1 MQEPSGKYNPGGPH
15 EPPIDHGAIRRLRT
29 LARFAFGWAALI
41 VLRLLYLQIYSYDDY
56 SRQAQA
62 QQEKVREIPAM
73 RGMLLDRNDAIFAKS
88 NMLRT
93 VVVNPQHVRDVE
105 LTAEVL
111 SRVLSIDRAE
121 LERRIQEYKD
131 AGRGFLWV
139 KRKVG
144 FEEGE
149 RVRQLKLNGIE
160 IRDEP
165 ERSYPK
171 GELLA
176 HVIGGKDHEGRGSG
190 GIELGLDEE
199 LEGIPGTVRMYRDVT
214 QHGYESVVETEPLP
228 GKNIWLTID
237 ERLQYLAERE
247 LKAAAEGCHCKS
259 GSVVV
264 LHPQTGDILAMASF
278 PTYDPNTQPQN
289 EEEMSR
295 RLNQAIAAP
304 FEPGSVF
311 KVITLSAALETTR
324 LGPESPINC
333 LGGTI
338 NLYGRVIHE
347 AKRGYGLIPMRTVL
361 AKSSNV
367 GAIQVAMQ
375 VGVKNLHRYIKAFG
389 FGKRAGLPLPAEAPG
404 QVFEPRKWGK
414 TSIGSVAMGHEITA
428 TTVQLAQAAS
438 VIANHG
444 KLIAPRIV
452 LKRHRPGEVAEWE
465 PVAPAVQVLKPEN
478 AAKMLDMMHDVVLPG
493 GTGYPRADLVG
504 YTVGGKTGSAQIYDH
519 KLKQY
524 THKYNASFIGM
535 APLSDPKVVIA
546 VTLNGSHEYGG
557 IVAAPVFKEV
567 ATAALRILEVKQD
580 RAVKQLAKVESVPA
594 EIEND
599 VAAAPPAPVPDE
611 AIALGSG
618 AELVVARHESSDASR
633 VPNLMGKTKRDVLT
647 LTAAS
652 GIPVEARGA
661 GVVRRQSPLPGETLR
676 PGERLV
682 IEFSR

>member
-1 MQEPSGKYNPGGPH
+1 MQEPSGRYNPGGPQ
-15 EPPIDHGAIRRLRT
+15 EPPIDQSAIRRLRT
-29 LARFAFGWAALI
+29 LARFAFGWAAVI
-41 VLRLLYLQIYSYDDY
+41 VLRLLYLQIFSYDDY

-62 QQEKVREIPAM
+62 QQEKVREIPAL
-73 RGMLLDRNDAIFAKS
+73 RGMLLDRNDAIFAKT

-93 VVVNPQHVRDVE
+93 VVLNPLHVRDAG

-111 SRVLSIDRAE
+111 SRVLSVDRAE
-121 LERRIQEYKD
+121 LERRIAESKES
-131 AGRGFLWV
+131 GRGFLWV
-139 KRKVG
+139 KRKIG
-144 FEEGE
+144 FDEGE
-149 RVRQLKLNGIE
+149 RVKQLKLMGVE

-165 ERSYPK
+165 ERTYPK

-176 HVIGGKDHEGRGSG
+176 HVIGGKDHEGKGSG
-190 GIELGLDEE
+190 GIEFGLDEE
-199 LEGIPGTVRMYRDVT
+199 LEGIPGTVRTFRDVT

-247 LKAAAEGCHCKS
+247 LKAAAEGCKCKS

-289 EEEMSR
+289 DEEMSW

-347 AKRGYGLIPMRTVL
+347 AKRGYGLMPMRMVL

-367 GAIQVAMQ
+367 GAIQVALQ
-375 VGVKNLHRYIKAFG
+375 VGVKNLHRYVKAFG
-389 FGKRAGLPLPAEAPG
+389 FGKRVGLPLPSEDSG

-414 TSIGSVAMGHEITA
+414 TSIGSVAMGHEVTT
-428 TTVQLAQAAS
+428 TTVQLAQAAA

-444 KLIAPRIV
+444 QLIAPRIV
-452 LKRHRPGEVAEWE
+452 LRRQRPGEVAEWE
-465 PVAPAVQVLKPEN
+465 PVARPVQVLKPEN
-478 AAKMLDMMHDVVLPG
+478 AAQMMDMMHDVVLPG

-519 KLKQY
+519 KQKQY

-535 APLSDPKVVIA
+535 APLSEPKVVIA

-567 ATAALRILEVKQD
+567 ATAALRILDVKHD
-580 RAVKQLAKVESVPA
+580 REMKLAAKPA
-594 EIEND
+594 APAAEAEND
-599 VAAAPPAPVPDE
+599 VAAAPPAPVPEE
-611 AIALGSG
+611 AIELGSG
-618 AELVVARHESSDASR
+618 TELVVARHESTDGSR

-652 GIPVEARGA
+652 GIPVDARGA
-661 GVVRRQSPLPGETLR
+661 GIVRRQTPLPGEMLR

>member
-1 MQEPSGKYNPGGPH
+1 MQEPSGKQYPGGPH
-15 EPPIDHGAIRRLRT
+15 EPQVDHGAIRRLRT
-29 LARFAFGWAALI
+29 LARFAFGWAGLI

-56 SRQAQA
+56 SRLAQS
-62 QQEKVREIPAM
+62 QQEAVREIPAM

-88 NMLRT
+88 NMLRS
-93 VVVNPQHVRDVE
+93 VVVNPMHVRDVAV
-105 LTAEVL
+105 TAEVL
-111 SRVLSIDRAE
+111 ARVLTVDRTE
-121 LERRIQEYKD
+121 LEKRIQESRD

-139 KRKVG
+139 KRKIS
-144 FEEGE
+144 FDEGE
-149 RVRQLKLNGIE
+149 RVKQLKMTGIE
-160 IRDEP
+160 IRDETQ
-165 ERSYPK
+165 RTYPK

-176 HVIGGKDHEGRGSG
+176 HVIGGKDHEEKGNA

-199 LEGIPGTVRMYRDVT
+199 LDGIPGTVRMFRDVT

-237 ERLQYLAERE
+237 ERLQFVAERE

-264 LHPQTGDILAMASF
+264 LHPETGDILAMASF
-278 PTYDPNTQPQN
+278 PTFDPNTTPNN
-289 EEEMSR
+289 EEEMSA

-311 KVITLSAALETTR
+311 KVITLSAALESTR
-324 LGPESPINC
+324 LGPDSPINC

-347 AKRGYGLIPMRTVL
+347 AKRGFGVMPMRMVL

-367 GAIQVAMQ
+367 GAIQVALQ
-375 VGVKNLHRYIKAFG
+375 VGVKNLHHYVKAFG
-389 FGKRAGLPLPAEAPG
+389 FGKRVGLPLPAEEPG

-414 TSIGSVAMGHEITA
+414 TSIGSVAMGHEV
-428 TTVQLAQAAS
+428 TTTTIQLAQAAS
-438 VIANHG
+438 VVANHG
-444 KLIAPRIV
+444 RLVKPRIV
-452 LKRHRPGEVAEWE
+452 LKRQRPGEVVEWE
-465 PVAPAVQVLKPEN
+465 PVAAPVVVMKPEN
-478 AAKMLDMMHDVVLPG
+478 SERMKDMMHDVVLPG

-519 KLKQY
+519 KSKQY
-524 THKYNASFIGM
+524 SHKYNASFIGM
-535 APLSDPKVVIA
+535 APLGEPKVVIA

-567 ATAALRILEVKQD
+567 ATAALRILDVRHDRELKQ
-580 RAVKQLAKVESVPA
+580 VAKVEAPA
-594 EIEND
+594 EAAND
-599 VAAAPPAPVPDE
+599 AADAPPQPMPE
-611 AIALGSG
+611 GAIDLGG
-618 AELVVARHESSDASR
+618 DGTQLVVARHEAADGAR
-633 VPNLMGKTKRDVLT
+633 VPNLVGKTKRDVLT

-652 GIPVEARGA
+652 GIPVEAHGA
-661 GVVRRQSPLPGETLR
+661 GIARRQNPLPGSLLR

-682 IEFSR
+682 IQFSR